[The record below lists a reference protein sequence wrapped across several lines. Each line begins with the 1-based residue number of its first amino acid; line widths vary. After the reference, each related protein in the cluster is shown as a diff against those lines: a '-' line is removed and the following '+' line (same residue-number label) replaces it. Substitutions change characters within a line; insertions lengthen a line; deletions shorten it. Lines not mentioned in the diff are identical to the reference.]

1 MPGMPRIA
9 PVPTADPTMRVQS
22 RALEPS
28 AVDGARSSRVPG
40 PSHPSSGRLSRA
52 LQSNPLALPV
62 LSVVIFLA
70 LWQVVGS
77 GINPILLATPADVA
91 IAFGA
96 IVSDGSL
103 VPAFLRA
110 MEVLALGF
118 GLSAVVG
125 IAVGIL
131 MGRSSTADRVLSPYI
146 AFFQATPLIGLV
158 PLVVIW
164 FGIGLE
170 AEVAVTFLLAV
181 WSIIINTSE
190 GVKNTPET
198 LLDMARIY
206 HASERS
212 VIRNI
217 AVPHAIPYIFA
228 GLRIALAKA
237 LIGVIIAEMD
247 VSVKGLGGL
256 ITNFGDSFQTA
267 SLMAAL
273 ITSSMV
279 GVIGTVVLEVLRRR
293 IAPWANRTRAVV
305 EA

>member
-1 MPGMPRIA
+1 MSRNA
-9 PVPTADPTMRVQS
+9 PLPTAKSPAGVQS
-22 RALEPS
+22 RTLERN
-28 AVDGARSSRVPG
+28 VVRGARSSRAPG
-40 PSHPSSGRLSRA
+40 SSVPSSGRLSRV
-52 LQSNPLALPV
+52 LQLNPLPAPL
-62 LSVVIFLA
+62 LSVVIFLS
-70 LWQVVGS
+70 LWQIVGS

-96 IVSDGSL
+96 IVSNGSL
-103 VPAFLRA
+103 MPAFLRA

-118 GLSAVVG
+118 GLSAIVG

-131 MGRSSTADRVLSPYI
+131 MGRSSTANRVLSPYV

-190 GVKNTPET
+190 GVRNTPET

-267 SLMAAL
+267 SLMAVL
-273 ITSSMV
+273 IASSMV
-279 GVIGTVVLEVLRRR
+279 GVIGTAVLEVLRRR
-293 IAPWANRTRAVV
+293 IAPWATGARGVV

>member
-1 MPGMPRIA
+1 MQRRAPAPTPDAPMRAQSPAAEHNVVNGVHSSRPPGLSL
-9 PVPTADPTMRVQS
+9 PTAS
-22 RALEPS
+22 
-28 AVDGARSSRVPG
+28 
-40 PSHPSSGRLSRA
+40 RLSRVLRA
-52 LQSNPLALPV
+52 NPITLPL
-62 LSVVIFLA
+62 LSVLIFLSV
-70 LWQVVGS
+70 WQVVGS

-91 IAFGA
+91 IAFGG
-96 IVSDGSL
+96 IVSDGVL

-110 MEVLALGF
+110 MLVLALGF
-118 GLSAVVG
+118 GLSAVFG

-131 MGRSSTADRVLSPYI
+131 MGRSSTADRILSPYV

-190 GVKNTPET
+190 GVRNTPET

-212 VIRNI
+212 VVRNI

-256 ITNFGDSFQTA
+256 ITNFGDAFQTA

-273 ITSSMV
+273 ITSSLV
-279 GVIGTVVLEVLRRR
+279 GVIGTAVLEVLRRR
-293 IAPWANRTRAVV
+293 IAPWSKQSRAVV